1 MEIKPVRMMINAGL
15 DAKDD
20 ALASL
25 DEHFLRAAGAVEAA
39 YRERYAPASQGVKA
53 DNAITLLAVV
63 GDFLAVMDRLDHE
76 YGPDSSLPIEAV
88 PEAVDEALR
97 ALAELESWL
106 IRFGLSDQLVRLQT
120 LEIGI
125 GYWAMRHGLPISAV
139 EPIVNALAA
148 QSNAAESKQES
159 AAVFAMMQ
167 GFISHFSPA
176 HEADLERSN
185 PQRPWRLLN
194 LNFAITSIRTG
205 DEALMRY
212 AFKTL
217 NAHLPD
223 ERCGFYEEA
232 HALASQPGFPLA
244 TRGLIEAEIA
254 RWTRVH

>member
-25 DEHFLRAAGAVEAA
+25 DEHFRRAAGAVQAA
-39 YRERYAPASQGVKA
+39 FGERYPGASADSKA

-63 GDFLAVMDRLDHE
+63 GDFLAVMARLDHE
-76 YGPDSSLPIEAV
+76 YGPDRTLPIEAV

-106 IRFGLSDQLVRLQT
+106 IRFGLSDQLVRLQK

-125 GYWAMRHGLPISAV
+125 GYWAMRHGLPISAA

-148 QSNAAESKQES
+148 QSNAAGSKQET

-212 AFKTL
+212 AFDTL

-232 HALASQPGFPLA
+232 HALASEPGFPLE
-244 TRGLIEAEIA
+244 TRGIIEAEIA

>member
-1 MEIKPVRMMINAGL
+1 MEIKPIRLMNNAGL
-15 DAKDD
+15 DTKDD

-25 DEHFLRAAGAVEAA
+25 DKHFRRAAGAVQAA
-39 YRERYAPASQGVKA
+39 HRERYPGASAGAKA
-53 DNAITLLAVV
+53 DDAITLLAVV
-63 GDFLAVMDRLDHE
+63 GDFLAVMARLEEE
-76 YGPDSSLPIEAV
+76 YGSDRTLPIEDA

-97 ALAELESWL
+97 ALTELESWL
-106 IRFGLSDQLVRLQT
+106 IRFGLSDQLVSLQA
-120 LEIGI
+120 LELGI

-139 EPIVNALAA
+139 APIVNALAA
-148 QSNAAESKQES
+148 QSNAAESKQET

-205 DEALMRY
+205 DETLMRY
-212 AFKTL
+212 AFNAL
-217 NAHLPD
+217 NAHLPE

-244 TRGLIEAEIA
+244 TRGFIEAEMT
-254 RWTRVH
+254 RWTRIH